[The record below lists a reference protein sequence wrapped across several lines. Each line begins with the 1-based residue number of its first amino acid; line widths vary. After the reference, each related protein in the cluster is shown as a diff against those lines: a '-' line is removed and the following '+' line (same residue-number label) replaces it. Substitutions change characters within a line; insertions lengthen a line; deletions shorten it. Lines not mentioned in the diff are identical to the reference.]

1 MQISSTPK
9 YIRRRFFNFVL
20 YKCFCFILFYPTTR
34 LSSYF
39 STTYIHIH
47 CDVKKEVTV
56 LIVKSN
62 SLFRWWSGFI
72 LEGRFWRSTDSSK
85 PLRSIKETIKSAW
98 HVPLEQ
104 QDLYSDKLKLS
115 DDDATSIW
123 RVALG
128 NRHASEKPSVS
139 KTLEK
144 LKDWHIT
151 LKIGIVQRKM
161 VIKGVLFLFFTLFWY
176 SLSWQVVRAVAVIST
191 D

>member
-1 MQISSTPK
+1 M
-9 YIRRRFFNFVL
+9 IRVHFRGKVL
-20 YKCFCFILFYPTTR
+20 KI
-34 LSSYF
+34 
-39 STTYIHIH
+39 
-47 CDVKKEVTV
+47 
-56 LIVKSN
+56 
-62 SLFRWWSGFI
+62 
-72 LEGRFWRSTDSSK
+72 STDSSK

-139 KTLEK
+139 NTLEN
-144 LKDWHIT
+144 LKDWHIN

-161 VIKGVLFLFFTLFWY
+161 VITGVLFLFFTLF
-176 SLSWQVVRAVAVIST
+176 
-191 D
+191 